1 MGRTMFSAYC
11 YRGNSKK
18 NRFNKQQEAKGLLRN
33 LELTTLLSNVSSLA
47 NVFFHK
53 HVQPLIIF
61 LKKIVMHSSEYLDY
75 H

>member
-33 LELTTLLSNVSSLA
+33 LELTTLLSNVPSLA

-53 HVQPLIIF
+53 YVQPLIIF
-61 LKKIVMHSSEYLDY
+61 FKKKNRNAFK
-75 H
+75 